1 MINDM
6 IAALYT
12 AVSTW
17 NNDCNSFFLYF
28 GCLELKLA
36 FVRDGMKGSYIFL
49 MLLELLVPSS
59 YRQ

>member
-36 FVRDGMKGSYIFL
+36 FVRDGMNGSYIF
-49 MLLELLVPSS
+49 
-59 YRQ
+59 